1 MNQRWRRRWI
11 CGQKSS
17 KIFEASL
24 QHCYGDLCSWF
35 WWSPN
40 QTRKCIFSV
49 EWLYQTGRKVKKSFL
64 WIMIFYNCT
73 WEGVMSTLLL
83 LELSVEWV
91 FGATRLYW
99 KRRFKSILLW
109 SIGQQKMNYSSKK
122 FFIWTNHPTRLLSG
136 HFGYDVVFHDN
147 TSSKFKFRS

>member
-1 MNQRWRRRWI
+1 M
-11 CGQKSS
+11 GTSAAD
-17 KIFEASL
+17 F
-24 QHCYGDLCSWF
+24 GDLQTKPENAYFPWNDSIRQAEKSKSHSFELWF
-35 WWSPN
+35 
-40 QTRKCIFSV
+40 
-49 EWLYQTGRKVKKSFL
+49 
-64 WIMIFYNCT
+64 FYNCT